1 MESSESSTPGKR
13 KPGRP
18 PKSAAPEIAAAK
30 EAFLAAF
37 PAHGWNRA
45 CAIAGISTHTPS
57 NWRRIDLAFHDALE
71 RLDIEIAD
79 KYEQIMDEV
88 IQGKRQID
96 KSAATLLIF
105 RLKALRPRK
114 YRERIGIEHTGA
126 DGGAIQVEQR
136 GDSTAGARMLREWG
150 ARIGVER
157 N

>member
-1 MESSESSTPGKR
+1 V
-13 KPGRP
+13 
-18 PKSAAPEIAAAK
+18 
-30 EAFLAAF
+30 
-37 PAHGWNRA
+37 
-45 CAIAGISTHTPS
+45 IAGISTHTPS
-57 NWRRIDLAFHDALE
+57 NWRRIDKDFHDALE
-71 RLDIEIAD
+71 RLDVEIAD

-88 IQGKRQID
+88 IQGNRQLD